1 MKSETRQCQNYK
13 QLHYQKVKYEL
24 KKIGIILFLIFS
36 LLPIQKIFAQDS
48 NTGFVSGNIWYS
60 QDPFEEE
67 DKIKIY
73 TFIFNP
79 DSRELS
85 GTVIFFDKTVL
96 LGKKEFTLPAKTAND
111 ISIDWTVT
119 VGDHTI
125 FAKIENAKFL
135 VSKGKYEEVYL
146 AENETEKNSRTVSKK
161 IISKENPEVNSETN
175 TGTTVSDIK
184 KIIEEKTPNFI
195 AEPIV
200 STVSTLEEFRINTNI
215 ASDNKKEEIKSEIK
229 ILDAKKTTS
238 KENTK
243 TNPLLKPLK
252 YVEVFLL
259 TIFSLILN
267 NKILFYGFLIVIV
280 FFILRFIWKKIF

>member
-1 MKSETRQCQNYK
+1 MYNILMT
-13 QLHYQKVKYEL
+13 L
-24 KKIGIILFLIFS
+24 KKIGTILFLIFS

-48 NTGFVSGNIWYS
+48 NIGFVSGNIWYS
-60 QDPFEEE
+60 QDPFEEG

-79 DSRELS
+79 DNRELF
-85 GTVIFFDKTVL
+85 GTVIFFDKTIL
-96 LGKKEFTLPAKTAND
+96 LGKKDFTIPAKTAND

-119 VGDHTI
+119 VGDHII

-146 AENETEKNSRTVSKK
+146 AENETEKSSRTVSKK
-161 IISKENPEVNSETN
+161 ITSKSENSNINSET
-175 TGTTVSDIK
+175 TAGTTVSDIK
-184 KIIEEKTPNFI
+184 KIIEEKTPTFI

-215 ASDNKKEEIKSEIK
+215 ASDNKKEEIKNEIK
-229 ILDAKKTTS
+229 ALDAPKNVS
-238 KENTK
+238 KENVK
-243 TNPLLKPLK
+243 TNPFLKPFK

-259 TIFSLILN
+259 TVFSFILN
-267 NKILFYGFLIVIV
+267 NTILFYGILTIVV
-280 FFILRFIWKKIF
+280 FFILRFIGKKIF

>member
-1 MKSETRQCQNYK
+1 MPDRKDCASVGGCNTWTYQN
-13 QLHYQKVKYEL
+13 L
-24 KKIGIILFLIFS
+24 KI
-36 LLPIQKIFAQDS
+36 
-48 NTGFVSGNIWYS
+48 
-60 QDPFEEE
+60 
-67 DKIKIY
+67 
-73 TFIFNP
+73 
-79 DSRELS
+79 
-85 GTVIFFDKTVL
+85 
-96 LGKKEFTLPAKTAND
+96 
-111 ISIDWTVT
+111 
-119 VGDHTI
+119 
-125 FAKIENAKFL
+125 KIENAKFL

>member
-1 MKSETRQCQNYK
+1 MYNILMT
-13 QLHYQKVKYEL
+13 L
-24 KKIGIILFLIFS
+24 KKIGTILFLIFS